1 MTMNNPS
8 LDAFLDE
15 ADGVKQ
21 EVSTDFAITDLA
33 GADWALRKVES
44 AERRIQQRRDFV
56 TAYRAKLDAWL
67 ESANTADFRT
77 TERMAELLQPW
88 AEQEV
93 AKSGGRQSISLPTGT
108 VGFRRSPDAL
118 EVVDAAAAIAN
129 LKNDGA
135 AYLVRVKEEVDK
147 RGLMQAIKEGAP
159 LPAGVELRHGER
171 HFYVKAES

>member
-1 MTMNNPS
+1 MTTNNLS
-8 LDAFLDE
+8 LDEFLDE
-15 ADGVKQ
+15 ADGVTQ
-21 EVSTDFAITDLA
+21 EVSTDFAVTDLA
-33 GADWALRKVES
+33 SADWCLRKVES

-118 EVVDAAAAIAN
+118 EVTDNERACLELDATGLQICT
-129 LKNDGA
+129 
-135 AYLVRVKEEVDK
+135 RVKIEVDK
-147 RGLMQAIKEGAP
+147 RALMAHIKNGGA
-159 LPAGVELRHGER
+159 LPVGVELRQGER
-171 HFYVKAES
+171 RFYVKAES